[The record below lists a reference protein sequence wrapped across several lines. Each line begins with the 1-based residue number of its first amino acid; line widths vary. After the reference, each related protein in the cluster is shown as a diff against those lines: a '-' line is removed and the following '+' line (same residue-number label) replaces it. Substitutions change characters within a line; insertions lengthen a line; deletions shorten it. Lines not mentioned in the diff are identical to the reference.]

1 MLGQLWVV
9 LYCLVVGVECF
20 VCCFL
25 GWWFDCAYYILVSW
39 IVLSAGQVLGMVVV
53 VVMGCVFG
61 SFWIGLRVEVW
72 IAQAVLT
79 G

>member
-1 MLGQLWVV
+1 MRGLLW
-9 LYCLVVGVECF
+9 LLRGVG
-20 VCCFL
+20 
-25 GWWFDCAYYILVSW
+25 CAGGAAAWETAWW
-39 IVLSAGQVLGMVVV
+39 IVVRVGQVLGMVVV